1 MGWNRQQYYLVF
13 NSALT
18 GLAATLLSQG
28 STVKQ
33 ILAMLVFIAGI
44 PACLLGRA
52 AITKGHEYYR
62 QSIYKKTLIEEEL
75 GLTKQLVGY
84 TYAGANLIVATT
96 SGMHSVTQILH
107 DTEKWLARPE
117 RLNSII
123 SYFRIFLL
131 ILLLINFAGA
141 AVSVWLI
148 YQERSNLNT
157 DFNPPATQK

>member
-1 MGWNRQQYYLVF
+1 LGWNRQQYYLVF

-62 QSIYKKTLIEEEL
+62 RSIYKKTLIEEEL

-84 TYAGANLIVATT
+84 TYAGANL
-96 SGMHSVTQILH
+96 TQLPRFSAPFPGNRRQVFSH
-107 DTEKWLARPE
+107 ECE
-117 RLNSII
+117 
-123 SYFRIFLL
+123 F
-131 ILLLINFAGA
+131 
-141 AVSVWLI
+141 
-148 YQERSNLNT
+148 
-157 DFNPPATQK
+157 